1 MPRARHRQLNRAAQP
16 EMLLYSAKSPHRKRS
31 HQRTLQMLKT
41 EDADRSRTRLF
52 EIHNTILRILKL
64 IFVIKELILDLI
76 YIKRDN

>member
-1 MPRARHRQLNRAAQP
+1 
-16 EMLLYSAKSPHRKRS
+16 
-31 HQRTLQMLKT
+31 MLKT
-41 EDADRSRTRLF
+41 DDADRSSTRLF